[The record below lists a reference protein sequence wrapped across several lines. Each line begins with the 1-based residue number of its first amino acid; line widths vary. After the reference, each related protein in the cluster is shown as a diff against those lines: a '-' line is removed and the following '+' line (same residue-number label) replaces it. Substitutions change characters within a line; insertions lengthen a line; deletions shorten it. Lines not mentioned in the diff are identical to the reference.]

1 MRRKSHIYTRAVLIY
16 DEKASDMLKKILV
29 LPFED
34 FFSGLDAALRTVSV
48 INIGVIFV
56 LFALTWWIYVPIHE
70 LGHALG
76 CIIGGGS
83 VSRLE
88 ISPLYGG
95 DILES
100 IFPFVYS
107 GSDYAGQLTGFDTSG
122 SDLTYMLTV
131 FLPFLLTILIGVPLL
146 RSAAGSRPLA
156 AAVKLGI
163 ALPIA
168 FAPFISFSGD
178 YYEMG
183 SIVVSRIVEL
193 FSVAADSMKWRSDDV
208 FKLGKD
214 LFFSGK
220 PYSAADVLGVV
231 SAFIL
236 GLVLIYAT
244 YLLGVFWSNMLGVGR
259 KKSPTS

>member
-1 MRRKSHIYTRAVLIY
+1 
-16 DEKASDMLKKILV
+16 MLKKIII

-34 FFSGLDAALRTVSV
+34 FFSGLDSALGTVSAV
-48 INIGVIFV
+48 NIGVIFV
-56 LFALTWWIYVPIHE
+56 LFALTWWVYVPIHE
-70 LGHALG
+70 FAHALG

-95 DILES
+95 GMLEG

-107 GSDYAGQLTGFDTSG
+107 GSDYAGQLTGFDTKG

-131 FLPFLLTILIGVPLL
+131 FLPFLLTIFLGVPLL
-146 RSAAGSRPLA
+146 RSAAGSPPLA
-156 AAVKLGI
+156 ASVKLGV

-183 SIVVSRIVEL
+183 SIVVSRIAEAI
-193 FSVAADSMKWRSDDV
+193 SAAPDSAAWRSDDV
-208 FKLGKD
+208 FKLGEE

-220 PYSAADVLGVV
+220 PYSAADVPGVVCSFLLGVV
-231 SAFIL
+231 FIY
-236 GLVLIYAT
+236 VT
-244 YLLGVFWSNMLGVGR
+244 YLLGVLWSNVLGVGR
-259 KKSPTS
+259 KKSPAS

>member
-1 MRRKSHIYTRAVLIY
+1 MHIYTRGVLIY
-16 DEKASDMLKKILV
+16 DEKAPDMLKKIIA
-29 LPFED
+29 LPLED
-34 FFSGLDAALRTVSV
+34 FFSGLDAALRTVSAV
-48 INIGVIFV
+48 NIGVIFV
-56 LFALTWWIYVPIHE
+56 LFALTWWLYVPIHE
-70 LGHALG
+70 LAHALG

-95 DILES
+95 DILEKV
-100 IFPFVYS
+100 FPFVYS
-107 GSDYAGQLTGFDTSG
+107 GSDYAGQLTGFETNG

-131 FLPFLLTILIGVPLL
+131 FLPFLLTIFLGVPLL
-146 RSAAGSRPLA
+146 RSAAGSPPLA

-183 SIVVSRIVEL
+183 SIVVSRIAGSISSGVN
-193 FSVAADSMKWRSDDV
+193 SVGWRSDDV
-208 FKLGKD
+208 FKLAEE

-220 PYSAADVLGVV
+220 PYSVADVLGVAASFV
-231 SAFIL
+231 L
-236 GLVLIYAT
+236 GVVFIYAT
-244 YLLGVFWSNMLGVGR
+244 YLLGVLWTNALGAGR
-259 KKSPTS
+259 KKSPAP

>member
-1 MRRKSHIYTRAVLIY
+1 
-16 DEKASDMLKKILV
+16 MLKKIII

-34 FFSGLDAALRTVSV
+34 FFSGLDAALKTVSAV
-48 INIGVIFV
+48 NIGVIFV

-70 LGHALG
+70 LAHALG

-95 DILES
+95 GMLEG

-107 GSDYAGQLTGFDTSG
+107 GSDYAGQLTGFDTKG
-122 SDLTYMLTV
+122 SDVAYMLTV
-131 FLPFLLTILIGVPLL
+131 FLPFLLTILLGVPLL
-146 RSAAGSRPLA
+146 RSASGSAPLA
-156 AAVKLGI
+156 ASLKLGI

-183 SIVVSRIVEL
+183 SIVVSRIAEL
-193 FSVAADSMKWRSDDV
+193 FSVAADSTAWRSDDV
-208 FKLGKD
+208 FKLVKE

-220 PYSAADVLGVV
+220 PYSVADVLGVASSFV
-231 SAFIL
+231 L
-236 GLVLIYAT
+236 GVVFIYAT
-244 YLLGVFWSNMLGVGR
+244 YLLGVLWSNMLGIGR
-259 KKSPTS
+259 KKSPAS

>member
-1 MRRKSHIYTRAVLIY
+1 MPAVLIY
-16 DEKASDMLKKILV
+16 DENALDMIKSVLKIII

-34 FFSGLDAALRTVSV
+34 FFSGLDAGLKTVSAA
-48 INIGVIFV
+48 NIVLIFA

-95 DILES
+95 DVLEK

-107 GSDYAGQLTGFDTSG
+107 GSDYAGQLTGFDTNG
-122 SDLTYMLTV
+122 SDWAYLLTD
-131 FLPFLLTILIGVPLL
+131 FLPFLLTIFVGVPLL
-146 RSAAGSRPLA
+146 RSAARSNPLA
-156 AAVKLGI
+156 ASVKLGI

-183 SIVVSRIVEL
+183 SIVVSRIAGL
-193 FSVAADSMKWRSDDV
+193 IAPAADSIAWRSDDV
-208 FKLGKD
+208 FKLGNE
-214 LFFSGK
+214 LFFSGRS
-220 PYSAADVLGVV
+220 YTAADVIGVAC
-231 SAFIL
+231 SFIL
-236 GLVLIYAT
+236 GVVLIYAT
-244 YLLGVFWSNMLGVGR
+244 YLLGVLWSNALIGIG
-259 KKSPTS
+259 KKGSPA

>member
-1 MRRKSHIYTRAVLIY
+1 
-16 DEKASDMLKKILV
+16 MLKKIIV

-34 FFSGLDAALRTVSV
+34 FFSGLDAALKTVSAV
-48 INIGVIFV
+48 NIGVIFI
-56 LFALTWWIYVPIHE
+56 LFALTWWVYVPIHE
-70 LGHALG
+70 LAHALG

-95 DILES
+95 GVLEN

-107 GSDYAGQLTGFDTSG
+107 GSDYAGQLTGFDTNG
-122 SDLTYMLTV
+122 SDATYMLTV
-131 FLPFLLTILIGVPLL
+131 FLPFLLTIFLGVPLL
-146 RSAAGSRPLA
+146 RSAAGSSPLA

-183 SIVVSRIVEL
+183 SIVVSRVAEL
-193 FSVAADSMKWRSDDV
+193 FSVSADSTAWRSDDV
-208 FKLGKD
+208 FKLGED

-220 PYSAADVLGVV
+220 PYSAADVLGVACSFV
-231 SAFIL
+231 LGVAF
-236 GLVLIYAT
+236 IYAT
-244 YLLGVFWSNMLGVGR
+244 YLLGVLWSNALGVGL
-259 KKSPTS
+259 KKSAAS